1 MKQIKHILLSSVILL
16 LTAGCTK
23 EELPGEVVD
32 TPGITLDLRIANPL
46 PDTKGGAETT
56 LLRSAEGNLQAGQ
69 VLTRAAS
76 LTPSANESVIK
87 NVYVL
92 FYAQSAAATS
102 APALFQAATGLNAQ
116 DGYSFDLDYN
126 SLADKLV
133 AGTKYDIY
141 VLANLPSST
150 TTALSGS
157 TTKEALSALNEQQFD
172 RTTDPGISF
181 SGSGTF
187 TYDKGNRETIA
198 IDLSRTVARLDIY
211 LSGLS
216 LGMGQR
222 VEVRVFNQA
231 ATVPYFAATNTAPSP
246 VRYFKCTTIRNYV
259 TGGFYTY
266 VYPNYEGSGYEKA
279 TLTVIVLNE
288 NGSVAYMYE
297 SAEINSGKIE
307 RNKIYEI
314 TCELKSS

>member
-56 LLRSAEGNLQAGQ
+56 LLRSAEGYLQAGQ
-69 VLTRAAS
+69 VLTRAS
-76 LTPSANESVIK
+76 LPSLENESVIK

-92 FYAQSAAATS
+92 FYAQGAAATS

-133 AGTKYDIY
+133 AGTRYDIY
-141 VLANLPSST
+141 VLANLPAST

-157 TTKEALSALNEQQFD
+157 TTKETLLALNEQQFE
-172 RTTDPGISF
+172 RTLTEPGISF

-198 IDLSRTVARLDIY
+198 IGLSRTVARLDIF
-211 LSGLS
+211 LSNLDLQGKTVDV
-216 LGMGQR
+216 Q
-222 VEVRVFNQA
+222 VFNQA
-231 ATVPYFAATNTAPSP
+231 ATVRYFAETNTAPSP
-246 VRYFKCTTIRNYV
+246 VSYFNCKTIRNNA
-259 TGGFYTY
+259 TGFFHTY
-266 VYPNYEGSGYEKA
+266 IYPNYDGNGYEKA
-279 TLTVIVLNE
+279 TVTIIISNAD
-288 NGSVAYMYE
+288 GSIAYMYE
-297 SAEINSGKIE
+297 SAEINRGTIE
-307 RNKIYEI
+307 RNKIYKI
-314 TCELKSS
+314 TFQLSS